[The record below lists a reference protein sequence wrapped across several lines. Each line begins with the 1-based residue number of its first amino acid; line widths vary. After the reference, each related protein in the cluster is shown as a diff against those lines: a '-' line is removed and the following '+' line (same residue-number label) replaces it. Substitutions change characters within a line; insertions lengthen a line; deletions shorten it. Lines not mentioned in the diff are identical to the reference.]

1 MSVRSRKRIQRSVS
15 VRRAPLRSDPDL
27 PPPRRLHS
35 PSPASAG
42 CCHRWL
48 PPRPPPASI
57 SILLE
62 SLGSRAL
69 YSSCSSTLLWFLLR
83 RDNVDYAQTRASRN
97 WFLVRDCRGDVLAT
111 TRVPNTNPHPAS
123 LLVLN
128 RTTNRDQA
136 MEQFDHHSQ
145 SILV

>member
-69 YSSCSSTLLWFLLR
+69 YSSCGC
-83 RDNVDYAQTRASRN
+83 ASVNCWRKIKMVKRKIN
-97 WFLVRDCRGDVLAT
+97 LF
-111 TRVPNTNPHPAS
+111 
-123 LLVLN
+123 
-128 RTTNRDQA
+128 
-136 MEQFDHHSQ
+136 
-145 SILV
+145 SIT